1 MAAIEVDIPQLSP
14 VPTPTNTTLAE
25 DGDVILILWHESILH
40 ERIRVSSAIL
50 SAASPVFKAML
61 GPHFQEGQQARSAER
76 PREIELPEDGAY
88 GMEIMLQWLHGNVDE
103 AFGDDG
109 HPCCVAHVAVHLD
122 KYGCPRSFSLI
133 GEALLK
139 RCAEAC
145 TARCSGDDE
154 ELFETV
160 AWSAKAAYLLKS
172 SDLFTQFTRRLILD
186 GTEPFSNIPKL
197 AAGEQMLSDG
207 SRVRAYSGV
216 LHLASKKFKKML
228 GQAPR
233 SATDPQIITFLDD
246 DPEALKMLLRGIHLT
261 ALFGTQGWSF
271 SKAASSLAS
280 LGAVAAKYRSY
291 YALRPAAEAI
301 MLRGVN
307 TMSMVSLSVD
317 ETMIYYAQYSAA
329 AYHLGMPRLFSHYT
343 RRLVLDAT
351 SSFTE
356 IQVIEGCSGLPT
368 SVICKWCVLAVRCS
382 DADVAYYSVGLEEQ
396 RSSLREELIATIT
409 ARTNGKCQTPGCPY
423 ISPSS
428 AFPAHAT
435 RRLAVPHWPPPWG
448 STTIRTLLQGLMHT
462 GDINLGQTFP
472 MCQHKNNPLVIS
484 QKALTIICKTVEG
497 RARGLCLICAEKD
510 ETQSRCEHVQDGDFQ
525 LKDWIV

>member
-1 MAAIEVDIPQLSP
+1 MDADIKASQPIEREMSALVDVKAEPDQDVKQP
-14 VPTPTNTTLAE
+14 VPL
-25 DGDVILILWHESILH
+25 
-40 ERIRVSSAIL
+40 
-50 SAASPVFKAML
+50 AASPQ
-61 GPHFQEGQQARSAER
+61 HSAE
-76 PREIELPEDGAY
+76 PAAGGVQEPVVEETFLA
-88 GMEIMLQWLHGNVDE
+88 
-103 AFGDDG
+103 
-109 HPCCVAHVAVHLD
+109 D
-122 KYGCPRSFSLI
+122 K
-133 GEALLK
+133 E
-139 RCAEAC
+139 
-145 TARCSGDDE
+145 SGDV
-154 ELFETV
+154 TV
-160 AWSAKAAYLLKS
+160 V
-172 SDLFTQFTRRLILD
+172 
-186 GTEPFSNIPKL
+186 
-197 AAGEQMLSDG
+197 LSDG

-301 MLRGVN
+301 MLRSVN
-307 TMSMVSLSVD
+307 TMSMVSLSMD

-368 SVICKWCVLAVRCS
+368 SVIL
-382 DADVAYYSVGLEEQ
+382 GLEEQ

-484 QKALTIICKTVEG
+484 QTALTIICKTVDG

>member
-197 AAGEQMLSDG
+197 AAGEQMPNKEILP
-207 SRVRAYSGV
+207 VTV
-216 LHLASKKFKKML
+216 L
-228 GQAPR
+228 
-233 SATDPQIITFLDD
+233 
-246 DPEALKMLLRGIHLT
+246 
-261 ALFGTQGWSF
+261 
-271 SKAASSLAS
+271 
-280 LGAVAAKYRSY
+280 
-291 YALRPAAEAI
+291 
-301 MLRGVN
+301 
-307 TMSMVSLSVD
+307 
-317 ETMIYYAQYSAA
+317 
-329 AYHLGMPRLFSHYT
+329 LGM
-343 RRLVLDAT
+343 
-351 SSFTE
+351 
-356 IQVIEGCSGLPT
+356 
-368 SVICKWCVLAVRCS
+368 
-382 DADVAYYSVGLEEQ
+382 EEQ
-396 RSSLREELIATIT
+396 RNKACNLLLSELSRFTESCLRQSCTAIATSTTFTLEMAHNQEGERWPPLWAQQSLR
-409 ARTNGKCQTPGCPY
+409 
-423 ISPSS
+423 S
-428 AFPAHAT
+428 
-435 RRLAVPHWPPPWG
+435 V
-448 STTIRTLLQGLMHT
+448 LQGLDAG
-462 GDINLGQTFP
+462 GDIVLGQTVS
-472 MCQHKNNPLVIS
+472 CNHKTRELIS
-484 QKALTIICKTVEG
+484 RVALTAIRKTVEAEVYG
-497 RARGLCLICAEKD
+497 MCFTCARQDKM
-510 ETQSRCEHVQDGDFQ
+510 QSTCEHTAK
-525 LKDWIV
+525 LKRRAARPLFV